1 MLDSKNFL
9 PELAWPGSRQTTAK
23 RGLCQVRDYDVPA
36 TPEEQVRQRIL
47 HWLIN
52 TKGWERG
59 TLRLE
64 EAYRWESDPNRSHI
78 RPDIELLDEDSNTL
92 VVVECKREEVP
103 LSKAVDEQA
112 IEYAIK
118 SGAEHIWVTNGGQHR
133 FLARASE
140 SRWQE
145 VSSIPPL
152 GEEYEPPTGR
162 VAFPDVADAAA
173 VSGYLDE
180 MGLAP
185 LAGMADEREFTLALY
200 KLLFEVSNKERL
212 PYSHDGVHVLD
223 YTGVAFHQFSNRS
236 GGSYYTRYADF
247 VAATRGRVEA
257 MSVAVNM
264 WDDEAIRLCIGVSK
278 AERRHH
284 ALQLDFAKNCE
295 WSEER
300 KCWDVYHDGAMSQV
314 KSEVVL
320 AAVRE
325 AGCGHWIDTYD
336 DGKEWAYLGE
346 LPGVQSVKW
355 KNSEGSSWPTSC
367 TTASSERTSAKR
379 RRLDEEGVHQAG
391 QLTDKA
397 GEFDE
402 RHIVLAVGQ
411 LAGLAQPHRSLSY
424 RSGKSADRP
433 GSSAGWAV
441 RAGAGVRD

>member
-1 MLDSKNFL
+1 MHENKNFL
-9 PELAWPGSRQTTAK
+9 PEFTWPGDRQAAAK
-23 RGLCQVRDYDVPA
+23 RGQCQVRDYDVPA
-36 TPEEQVRQRIL
+36 TPEERVRQRVL

-52 TKGWERG
+52 AKGWERG
-59 TLRLE
+59 NLRLE

-78 RPDIELLDEDSNTL
+78 RPDIELLDEHRNTL

-118 SGAEHIWVTNGGQHR
+118 SGAEHIWTTNGRQHR
-133 FLARASE
+133 FLTYTPE

-145 VSSIPPL
+145 VSSLPSL

-162 VAFPDVADAAA
+162 VAFPDLGDAA
-173 VSGYLDE
+173 VVGRYLDE
-180 MGLAP
+180 MSLTP
-185 LAGMADEREFTLALY
+185 LSEPAMADERRFTLALY
-200 KLLFEVSNKERL
+200 KLLFEVSNEKRL
-212 PYSHDGVHVLD
+212 PYSHDGVHMLD

-278 AERRHH
+278 AERKHH
-284 ALQLDFAKNCE
+284 ALQLDFTKNCE

-300 KCWDVYHDGAMSQV
+300 RRWDVYHDGAMSQV
-314 KSEVVL
+314 KSGVVL

-336 DGKEWAYLGE
+336 DGKEWVYLGE
-346 LPGVQSVKW
+346 LPDAQSVSW
-355 KNSEGSSWPTSC
+355 ENSKEFLANLLHYGIV
-367 TTASSERTSAKR
+367 RTNLREA
-379 RRLDEEGVHQAG
+379 Q
-391 QLTDKA
+391 KA
-397 GEFDE
+397 
-402 RHIVLAVGQ
+402 
-411 LAGLAQPHRSLSY
+411 
-424 RSGKSADRP
+424 
-433 GSSAGWAV
+433 
-441 RAGAGVRD
+441 